1 MQTNQ
6 TQGFTRSLDP
16 SQPQGSAEPLDQTDE
31 IHILKKL
38 IVEILKA
45 IIDIFIFIIEMLWFM
60 GQTCYPK
67 FNKLTNKK
75 FRKCFQKIQY
85 NK

>member
-1 MQTNQ
+1 MTS
-6 TQGFTRSLDP
+6 TIITVITYIIALIFGPF
-16 SQPQGSAEPLDQTDE
+16 
-31 IHILKKL
+31 IIL
-38 IVEILKA
+38 IIEVLKA
-45 IIDIFIFIIEMLWFM
+45 IIDVFLFIIEMLWFM

>member
-1 MQTNQ
+1 MTS
-6 TQGFTRSLDP
+6 TIITVITCIIALIFCP
-16 SQPQGSAEPLDQTDE
+16 F
-31 IHILKKL
+31 IIL
-38 IVEILKA
+38 ITEVLKA
-45 IIDIFIFIIEMLWFM
+45 IIDVFIFIIEMLWFM

>member
-1 MQTNQ
+1 MTS
-6 TQGFTRSLDP
+6 TIITVITYIIALIFGPF
-16 SQPQGSAEPLDQTDE
+16 
-31 IHILKKL
+31 IIL
-38 IVEILKA
+38 IIEVLKA
-45 IIDIFIFIIEMLWFM
+45 IIDVFIFIIEILWTI
-60 GQTCYPK
+60 GKICYPK